1 MRKTQIIKIYRGHI
15 NSVRSLLISKES
27 YPHNKYTSM
36 GGKNRIA
43 NMGKDGLK
51 EGTTISLGGKDRAN
65 PVGK

>member
-1 MRKTQIIKIYRGHI
+1 
-15 NSVRSLLISKES
+15 
-27 YPHNKYTSM
+27 M